1 MRLLLRAVG
10 ALTAITLVGVAA
22 FYFYFDAVAG
32 AAIETGASQALGVET
47 RVGWVRIRLLFG
59 EFRLGGLSIANPPGY
74 ESDRFLSLDSAHFAV
89 TPRSL
94 REATIEVPRFELDG
108 VEVALEKSGGR
119 ANYDAILANLR
130 SSTKSSSPKTEPSE
144 ATDGKRLI
152 IHELV
157 VRDITGHFDLGTVR
171 GDADRVRVEI
181 PEIRL
186 RNVGSAKSGGVT
198 VAEIS
203 RTIVR
208 AVLTAVG
215 KQAPAELGLSLLR
228 GLRGFGSLS
237 LEIEG
242 LRDQPLAENAGK
254 AAAELGGGASR
265 AIEGAAKSTQKA
277 LGRIGGALRR
287 GDPE

>member
-1 MRLLLRAVG
+1 MKLLLRAVG

-22 FYFYFDAVAG
+22 FFFYFDAVAG
-32 AAIETGASQALGVET
+32 AAIETGASHALGVET
-47 RVGWVRIRLLFG
+47 QVGWVRIRLLFG
-59 EFRLGGLSIANPPGY
+59 EFRLGGLSVANPPGY
-74 ESDRFLSLDSAHFAV
+74 ETDRFLSLDSAHFEV
-89 TPRSL
+89 TPLSL

-108 VEVALEKSGGR
+108 VEVALEKTGGR

-130 SSTKSSSPKTEPSE
+130 SSTESSSSDTEPSE
-144 ATDGKRLI
+144 AADGKRLI

-157 VRDITGHFDLGTVR
+157 VRDITAHFDLGTVV
-171 GDADRVRVEI
+171 GDTDRVRVEI

-186 RNVGSAKSGGVT
+186 QNVGSAKSGGVT

-215 KQAPAELGLSLLR
+215 KQAPTELGLGLLR

-242 LRDQPLAENAGK
+242 LGDQPMAQKTGK
-254 AAAELGGGASR
+254 AAADLSGGAAR
-265 AIEGAAKSTQKA
+265 AFGGATRSTKEA
-277 LGRIGGALRR
+277 LGRIGGALRGADR
-287 GDPE
+287 E